1 MHFFIKLEQSVSY
14 YVSFYKGGFHMCKV
28 VKWLVICI
36 ALCFIY
42 FITNYFTYDFTQFD
56 GEKDGKA
63 ITSPDGSYSAQ
74 VYYQNY
80 GGAAGGVN
88 MFVNVI
94 FHLEDNIER
103 TVYFSDAKGN
113 VRLTWLDGNILSI
126 TNYNEFENR
135 NINLIVG
142 KEIYDELGSACS
154 HYKMKKKYICYS
166 SEQSKNGS

>member
-1 MHFFIKLEQSVSY
+1 MYKVLKL
-14 YVSFYKGGFHMCKV
+14 
-28 VKWLVICI
+28 LVICI

-42 FITNYFTYDFTQFD
+42 FIYNYFTYDFTHFD
-56 GEKDGKA
+56 GEKDGKVL
-63 ITSPDGSYSAQ
+63 TSPDGSYSAQ

-94 FHLEDNIER
+94 FHLEENIER

-113 VRLTWLDGNILSI
+113 VLINWLDGNILSI
-126 TNYNEFENR
+126 TNYNDYVNR

-142 KEIYDELGSACS
+142 EEIYDEFGSACS
-154 HYKMKKKYICYS
+154 HYKMKMKYICYS
-166 SEQSKNGS
+166 SEQPKNSS